1 MEPEINPEQ
10 KAHLN
15 SWAGQRDAILLEI
28 SGLKTDKADLQKVNI
43 ELLNSNKDV
52 EDRMNVVKGRI
63 EELQIKEKELPEKI
77 LKEIASLQSQKSTL
91 EAEIP
96 LLKGTIKIL
105 SEHKDS
111 LEKEVAS
118 ELKTFESIKGNA
130 LSLEKVV
137 SHVTEVS
144 EANEKRITSISENLI
159 ENLEKIVE
167 VNKKNVEETN
177 YVLDKLPK
185 MMVDLQRRGLISRVT
200 K

>member
-130 LSLEKVV
+130 LSLEKDV